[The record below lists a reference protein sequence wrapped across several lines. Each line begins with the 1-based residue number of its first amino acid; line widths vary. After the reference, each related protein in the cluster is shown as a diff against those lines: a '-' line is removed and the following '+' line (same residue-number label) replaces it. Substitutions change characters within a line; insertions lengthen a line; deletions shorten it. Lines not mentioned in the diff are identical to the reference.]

1 MASSNSFRTILV
13 EVVSI
18 VIGVLVALGANEWNE
33 NRVHRERADEAML
46 DIASEIVSNQK
57 LLQHVHE
64 NNSRIVS
71 ATLSKETSDD
81 DNQFIP
87 GLQIQDTAW
96 KTMIATGVAEHVE
109 YDVLRLI
116 SAAYSFQDIYREL
129 SYQMIQNFMSTS
141 ALAASLNPENPSDLP
156 DGLFLENMQLVVLT
170 EEGLM
175 THYTAAIGMLENKG
189 YLTDHSGE

>member
-13 EVVSI
+13 EVTSI

-33 NRVHRERADEAML
+33 NRVHRERANEAML

-71 ATLSKETSDD
+71 ATRAKETPDEE
-81 DNQFIP
+81 NQFIP

-96 KTMIATGVAEHVE
+96 KTMIATGVAEYVE

-116 SAAYSFQDIYREL
+116 SAAYSFQEIYREL

-141 ALAASLNPENPSDLP
+141 ALAAAINPESSSDLP
-156 DGLFLENMQLVVLT
+156 DDLYLENMELVVLT

-175 THYTAAIGMLENKG
+175 AHYTAAISMLENKG
-189 YLTDHSGE
+189 YLAGQPAE

>member
-1 MASSNSFRTILV
+1 MASSNRFRTILV
-13 EVVSI
+13 EVGSI

-57 LLQHVHE
+57 LLQHVNE
-64 NNSRIVS
+64 NNSRIVR
-71 ATLSKETSDD
+71 ATRAKETSDD
-81 DNQFIP
+81 ERQFIP

-96 KTMIATGVAEHVE
+96 KTMIATGVAEYVE

-116 SAAYSFQDIYREL
+116 SAAYSFQEIYREL
-129 SYQMIQNFMSTS
+129 SYQMIQNFMSTA
-141 ALAASLNPENPSDLP
+141 ALATAINPQGSSDLP
-156 DGLFLENMQLVVLT
+156 DDLFLANMQLVVLT

-175 THYTAAIGMLENKG
+175 TRYTEAVKMLEKKG
-189 YLTDHSGE
+189 YLASQPAE